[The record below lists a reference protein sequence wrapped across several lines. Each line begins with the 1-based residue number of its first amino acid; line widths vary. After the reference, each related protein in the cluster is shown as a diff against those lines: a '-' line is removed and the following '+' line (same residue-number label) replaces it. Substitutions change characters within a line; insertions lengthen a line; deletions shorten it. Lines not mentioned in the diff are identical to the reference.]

1 MNIYIKAQ
9 ITNMIAMSELFKKSC
24 QTAATKD
31 DGIVG
36 KEEEKLLKR
45 INKATDAFIKELK
58 KIQE

>member
-1 MNIYIKAQ
+1 
-9 ITNMIAMSELFKKSC
+9 MIAMSELFKKSC
-24 QTAATKD
+24 QTAAIKD

-36 KEEEKLLKR
+36 KEEEKQLKR